1 MPRSGGSVVPA
12 GGPRDSELR
21 AFEPDTHPAGALVQ
35 GPGSRSPGA
44 GGRGGEGAATSFIHS
59 GCSLWIL
66 ILKAPG
72 NDPKEPQGIRGKPPP
87 PPVRHSSPFQC
98 RNAAKV
104 RGVRGRGGGRGL
116 KIPKARRV
124 CGSPRQ
130 TRLRAR
136 TPGGGGAPEPEE
148 SSEPPCRAAR
158 LPGRG
163 PRLPW
168 VWARASAPSPSP
180 LTPYFLPLVETASLS
195 LFPATEFMVAFP
207 EEGAERSPGAT
218 STRSSPQRGL
228 PVAGG
233 CLLVLKSRLLSWG
246 RGHEG
251 QRAPE
256 VTAPICRRG
265 WSGWLVLS
273 SNAASPHPLLRLQPH
288 ALFPRSHPD
297 RGHFPQPSKSVFL
310 HEGKRRLT
318 IGARGRRGE
327 GGRAPRRAPA
337 SEPAVG
343 TRLLPAAR
351 ELSSKKF
358 SQNIKIQLGEEPR
371 RVGANIRRPAPPDSR
386 ARAGKGAAR
395 RAGRR
400 PRSERACAPGRSAER
415 GDPRPR
421 RPGACRLD
429 AAAAPARL
437 HFRLRRSRLTVRGRE
452 PAGGGGRKSRSL
464 RGSSW

>member
-1 MPRSGGSVVPA
+1 MIPRSRREFV
-12 GGPRDSELR
+12 EN
-21 AFEPDTHPAGALVQ
+21 HP
-35 GPGSRSPGA
+35 P
-44 GGRGGEGAATSFIHS
+44 T
-59 GCSLWIL
+59 
-66 ILKAPG
+66 
-72 NDPKEPQGIRGKPPP
+72 

-116 KIPKARRV
+116 KIPKDRRV

-136 TPGGGGAPEPEE
+136 TPGGSGGGAPEPEE

-297 RGHFPQPSKSVFL
+297 RWHFPQPSKSVFL
-310 HEGKRRLT
+310 HEG
-318 IGARGRRGE
+318 RGGSQSGHVAAAEKVGE
-327 GGRAPRRAPA
+327 PPAGPPPA
-337 SEPAVG
+337 S
-343 TRLLPAAR
+343 RLW
-351 ELSSKKF
+351 ELVSF
-358 SQNIKIQLGEEPR
+358 PQLG
-371 RVGANIRRPAPPDSR
+371 N
-386 ARAGKGAAR
+386 
-395 RAGRR
+395 
-400 PRSERACAPGRSAER
+400 
-415 GDPRPR
+415 
-421 RPGACRLD
+421 
-429 AAAAPARL
+429 
-437 HFRLRRSRLTVRGRE
+437 
-452 PAGGGGRKSRSL
+452 
-464 RGSSW
+464 